1 MARDVFRYI
10 NDRDDRQQPARH
22 ARDAPPAEGGRPR
35 AAGRAGLGL
44 RRGRR
49 WPLLERLHRLV
60 RPAGPAERAA
70 RARDGRRLDRRP
82 ATRQRGAH
90 LLRRLRVLRL
100 RRGQAGVRELEA
112 MVAAQP
118 RMTLEQFL
126 KLREKKPPLE
136 YEDGEVT
143 QKVSP
148 KTRHI
153 VLQVWLV
160 EELNRRLRG
169 RKVAMAFPE
178 LRVTFGGR
186 SYVPDVSVFRWERL
200 PRTPEGEWI

>member
-1 MARDVFRYI
+1 
-10 NDRDDRQQPARH
+10 
-22 ARDAPPAEGGRPR
+22 
-35 AAGRAGLGL
+35 
-44 RRGRR
+44 
-49 WPLLERLHRLV
+49 
-60 RPAGPAERAA
+60 
-70 RARDGRRLDRRP
+70 
-82 ATRQRGAH
+82 
-90 LLRRLRVLRL
+90 
-100 RRGQAGVRELEA
+100 

-143 QKVSP
+143 QKVPP

-178 LRVTFGGR
+178 LRVTFGGQ

-200 PRTPEGEWI
+200 PRTPEGEWIDDVYQPPNLIAEVVSPRQSVNRLIRRCL